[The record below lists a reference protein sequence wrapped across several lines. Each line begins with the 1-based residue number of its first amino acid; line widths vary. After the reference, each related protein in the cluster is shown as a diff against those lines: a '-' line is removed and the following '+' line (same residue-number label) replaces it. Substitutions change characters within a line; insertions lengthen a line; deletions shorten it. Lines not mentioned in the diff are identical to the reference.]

1 MLFYILHHKRYY
13 QYGEI
18 IGFEVEGK
26 TKTNNNKE
34 TVETSFNKVGT
45 VTFVKEDTNEFVA
58 LGHSSTG
65 DSKNTSGGL
74 CYNVDINGINKS
86 SDNEVGNIIASLNKN
101 DYIGYIDYDS
111 EYGVFGKLNYIKNDY
126 TKIETNPWY
135 NVKKGKASILIA
147 LDSGE
152 VRSYDVQIT
161 GIDYLSKSRNI
172 KIKVVDNELIRR
184 TGGVV
189 QGMSGAPLVQDG
201 KLIGAINFANTHEP
215 TNAYAI
221 FIDKL
226 L

>member
-101 DYIGYIDYDS
+101 DYIGYI
-111 EYGVFGKLNYIKNDY
+111 
-126 TKIETNPWY
+126 
-135 NVKKGKASILIA
+135 GKASILIA